1 LPSPK
6 AAQAVSIAAGTNIK
20 NCADDFFITSFS
32 TREANIQTG
41 TKGAGFTEQAKYSA
55 YSHWPDV
62 NFELS
67 LKTISAVAARFKGR
81 WLMEKYGRKYRF
93 WTFLKGMNS
102 TGPMVGL
109 DWRFIT
115 RYLNTRGYHPAHH
128 REYAQTA

>member
-32 TREANIQTG
+32 TRKANIQTG
-41 TKGAGFTEQAKYSA
+41 TKWAGFTEQAKYSA

-81 WLMEKYGRKYRF
+81 WSLSLTKSNSPRTRL
-93 WTFLKGMNS
+93 TSTISTQLNS
-102 TGPMVGL
+102 TLPIPFSHQSL
-109 DWRFIT
+109 K
-115 RYLNTRGYHPAHH
+115 A
-128 REYAQTA
+128 